1 MFSKTKQMCD
11 NLNNNLCK
19 ASDFSACME
28 DKKCKDATPYQILY
42 DSQYKGCLKGTECAA
57 CCPYGSKDPSL
68 PIEKACV
75 DKQLRD
81 CKWKKIDG
89 KCTRK
94 ADGHFSN
101 KKECEDMSGACFDGL
116 MKKCGKFIGKC
127 SYTDGSS
134 SSPSSYE
141 QLQECLFGSN
151 YVNRYESF
159 LKGNLSMQP
168 EITIPECAHTT
179 EVINH
184 FIKRACGKERVGY
197 CYCQNPGIITTPYN
211 RGPRVHRNI
220 PGWCYRI
227 RIDGETET
235 YNNFQEISCTNQKN
249 SYFCNAAKY
258 QGRTGF
264 EKECKWSGPKNP
276 FPALPLGYD
285 CINMGQGMRCE
296 EVNSTFFSPSHRPEF
311 TATRNVG
318 GMTFNDAPAAKKMC
332 EQSCK

>member
-1 MFSKTKQMCD
+1 MCD
-11 NLNNNLCK
+11 NINNILCK

-101 KKECEDMSGACFDGL
+101 KKECEDMSGACFDAL
-116 MKKCGKFIGKC
+116 MEKCGKFIGKC

-159 LKGNLSMQP
+159 LKGNLSRQP

-184 FIKRACGKERVGY
+184 FIKRACGKEYVGN
-197 CYCQNPGIITTPYN
+197 CDCQHKGELYA
-211 RGPRVHRNI
+211 RDDLGPLVWIDN
-220 PGWCYRI
+220 PGWCNRSA
-227 RIDGETET
+227 GNVH
-235 YNNFQEISCTNQKN
+235 NNFPQSSCTNQKN
-249 SYFCNAAKY
+249 SYFCNAAAY
-258 QGRTGF
+258 QGRSGF
-264 EKECKWSGPKNP
+264 EQECKWNGPKTP

-285 CINMGQGMRCE
+285 CLNLGQGMRCE

-318 GMTFNDAPAAKKMC
+318 RMTFNDAPAAKKMC